1 MSATAQAVK
10 RVFDVVVSAAL
21 LAATSP
27 LIAIAALGIRLRSPG
42 PVIFRQWRGG
52 RGGRPFEML
61 KLRTMHVNADE
72 ILARSL
78 AESDDRR
85 REWRDF
91 RRLRKDPRVIPT
103 IGAFLRVS
111 SIDELPQLLNVLL
124 GHMSLV
130 GPRPLE
136 LPVLARLSEVR
147 LERRAT
153 VRPGIT
159 GLWQVSGRSDI
170 DLDTLVSIDAQYVE
184 TWSLWSDVR
193 ILCRTPAAV
202 LSRRGAY

>member
-21 LAATSP
+21 LAVTGP
-27 LIAIAALGIRLRSPG
+27 LIGIAALAIRMRSPG
-42 PVIFRQWRGG
+42 PIVFRQWRGG

-61 KLRTMHVNADE
+61 KLRTMHANADE

-78 AESDDRR
+78 AESGDRR

-91 RRLRKDPRVIPT
+91 RRLREDPRVIPA
-103 IGAFLRVS
+103 IGTFLRAS
-111 SIDELPQLLNVLL
+111 SIDELPQLWNVLL

-136 LPVLARLSEVR
+136 LPVLAQLSEGG

-153 VRPGIT
+153 VRPGLT

-170 DLDTLVSIDAQYVE
+170 DLETLVSIDAQYVE

-193 ILCRTPAAV
+193 ILCQTPAAV